1 MFYESS
7 LTFAKRHATFVDNIS
22 LYVEQIFF
30 FPKYIENKFYMYVWP
45 LKILHQT
52 FLDLHTYVC
61 VLFFFS

>member
-30 FPKYIENKFYMYVWP
+30 FPQVYREQILYVRMA
-45 LKILHQT
+45 
-52 FLDLHTYVC
+52 
-61 VLFFFS
+61 S